1 MQDLYEGD
9 LTEKM
14 LVKQLTS
21 VETSLISNSVKEFH
35 KPSLAEHHIT
45 LGGYS
50 EKWYRQLHKATWIV
64 CGMKLSTLDECI
76 SKISA
81 STNKRSRDE
90 YIDTVESYG
99 EGNWTYEFM
108 HKATE
113 LHNSVGALIEAGKKE
128 EALKLMQEAGVAYS
142 VASYPNLNGDKKALQ
157 AQVNNV
163 KNYRDYL
170 NLGNIGFKELEVPV
184 DLKGIKHNIKAWLLH
199 PKKDEP
205 VPLIVFAGSLE
216 TLFSD
221 YDKLYQFLVR
231 KLGCAVVCMD
241 NPRTGQNSSV
251 PLDHDSSVLHR
262 NVLDYLVAN
271 EPIIDKN
278 RIGAVGLRFGGN
290 IVTRLSFMRCNLLKF
305 SVLIGAAVNKVF
317 VDNNN
322 LDLLSQM
329 QRAII
334 CNKIDKDAAEWNSCL
349 PILSQFS
356 LKKQG
361 LLGTITKTP
370 IKVLYSERDFFCD
383 EEDAKLLVRSSAGG
397 ELVKLKPGN
406 LTSMIDTI
414 IKELQ
419 ESVEKYF
426 KVVNDP

>member
-1 MQDLYEGD
+1 M
-9 LTEKM
+9 
-14 LVKQLTS
+14 
-21 VETSLISNSVKEFH
+21 
-35 KPSLAEHHIT
+35 
-45 LGGYS
+45 
-50 EKWYRQLHKATWIV
+50 
-64 CGMKLSTLDECI
+64 
-76 SKISA
+76 
-81 STNKRSRDE
+81 
-90 YIDTVESYG
+90 
-99 EGNWTYEFM
+99 
-108 HKATE
+108 
-113 LHNSVGALIEAGKKE
+113 
-128 EALKLMQEAGVAYS
+128 AYS

-216 TLFSD
+216 NLFSD

-426 KVVNDP
+426 KV